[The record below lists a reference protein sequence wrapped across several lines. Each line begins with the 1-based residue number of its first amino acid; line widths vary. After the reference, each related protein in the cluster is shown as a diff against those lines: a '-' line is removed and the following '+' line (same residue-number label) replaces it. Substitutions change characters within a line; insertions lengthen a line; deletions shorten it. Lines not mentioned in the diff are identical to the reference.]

1 MSAALMIQGTGSD
14 VGKSLIV
21 AGFARAFANRGLR
34 VRPFKPQNMSNNAA
48 VTADGGEIGRA
59 QALQARAARVD
70 ASVHMNPVLLKPQSE
85 VGSQVVVQGK
95 VLGNYRARD
104 YQGLKP
110 RLMQAVQ
117 QSFAHLRAEADLV
130 LVEGAG
136 SASEI
141 NLRRNDIANMGFARA
156 CGVPVVLVGDID
168 RGGVFAQIVGTK
180 AVIDPADAATIAGFI
195 VNRFRG
201 DPSLFGDGM
210 ALIERRTGW
219 RALGLVPHFADARRL
234 PAEDALALDHA
245 RETNAGSK
253 TIVVPVLPHIAN
265 FDDLDPLDGEDD
277 LTVLRVRTGPLP
289 VCDCILL
296 PGSKATLADL
306 AAFRANG
313 WDVDLLAHARRGG
326 RVVGICGGYQ
336 MLGRIV
342 RDSRGIEGPPGE
354 AAGLAL
360 LDVETELTTD
370 KSLLAVTGRSIAD
383 DVAFSGYEMHV
394 GVTAGPDAA
403 RPVLRFADGR
413 TDGAM
418 SCDGRVIGHYV
429 HGLFNG
435 DAQRRAFVECL
446 GATPSSFAYDA
457 EIDTTLD
464 GLAAHLERHLDLD
477 ALLAIA
483 RGGKNN
489 IDAAAFPDA
498 QSAIRDPEA
507 DSAGPRIGFQPSGE
521 VENPE
526 TIAHGGGVHAARR
539 AFPDAPEPWIDL
551 STGINPHAWPIGGV
565 SRESWTRLPEAE
577 DIAALEAVAARAYG
591 AGDPVSLVAAPGA
604 QSLIQLLPRLHA
616 ARDVA
621 VLGPTYAEHAHRWRR
636 GGAQVREIASLD
648 DIGDA
653 DVVVIVNPNNPDG
666 RLFDADALAPLAR
679 SLTDRGALLVL
690 DESFM
695 DVAPDDASFVLR
707 IGTQSVVVMRSFGK
721 FYGLAGLRLG
731 FALAPPALAARLRDA
746 LGPWA
751 VSGAAVE
758 IGLRALADRAWR
770 DTMRVRLADHAA
782 RLDRLLS
789 SAGLTIVGGTSL
801 FRLAETSHASTL
813 AKALAARGILVRTF
827 ADAPTRLRFGLP
839 GGDEQWARLA
849 RALEESN
856 VAKL

>member
-21 AGFARAFANRGLR
+21 AGLARAFANRGLR

-48 VTADGGEIGRA
+48 VTRDGGEIGRA

-85 VGSQVVVQGK
+85 VGSQVVVQGR
-95 VLGNYRARD
+95 VVGNARAREF
-104 YQGLKP
+104 QGLKP
-110 RLMQAVQ
+110 KLMQAVQ
-117 QSFAHLRAEADLV
+117 ESFACLCAEADLV

-156 CGVPVVLVGDID
+156 CNVPVVLVGDID

-180 AVIDPADAATIAGFI
+180 AVIDPADAAMIAGFI

-210 ALIERRTGW
+210 AVIEQQTGW

-245 RETNAGSK
+245 HAPNAGSK
-253 TIVVPVLPHIAN
+253 TIVVPILPHIAN

-326 RVVGICGGYQ
+326 RVAGICGGYQ

-342 RDSRGIEGPPGE
+342 RDPQGIEGPPGE

-360 LDVETELTTD
+360 LDVETVLNAD
-370 KSLLAVTGRSIAD
+370 KSLLAVTGHSIPDA
-383 DVAFSGYEMHV
+383 VPFSGYEMHV

-403 RPVLRFADGR
+403 RPALRFADGR
-413 TDGAM
+413 TDGAL
-418 SCDGRVIGHYV
+418 SQDGRVIGHYV
-429 HGLFNG
+429 HGLFAG
-435 DAQRRAFVECL
+435 DAQRRAFVEWL
-446 GATPSSFAYDA
+446 GATPSSFAYET
-457 EIDTTLD
+457 EIDATLD
-464 GLAAHLERHLDLD
+464 ALAAHLETHLDLD

-483 RGGKNN
+483 RGRR
-489 IDAAAFPDA
+489 DVLPAATAPT
-498 QSAIRDPEA
+498 
-507 DSAGPRIGFQPSGE
+507 
-521 VENPE
+521 VEP
-526 TIAHGGGVHAARR
+526 IAHGGALRAARR
-539 AFPDAPEPWIDL
+539 AFPDVSEPWIDL
-551 STGINPHAWPIGGV
+551 STGINPHAWPIGDV
-565 SRESWTRLPEAE
+565 SRESWQRLPETE
-577 DIAALEAVAARAYG
+577 EIAALETVAARAYG
-591 AGDPVSLVAAPGA
+591 AGGAVSVVAAPGA
-604 QSLIQLLPRLHA
+604 QSPIQLLPLVHP
-616 ARDVA
+616 ARNVA
-621 VLGPTYAEHAHRWRR
+621 VLGPTYAEHAHRWRAS
-636 GGAQVREIASLD
+636 GANVREIATLGD
-648 DIGDA
+648 AGDA
-653 DVVVIVNPNNPDG
+653 DVAVIVNPNNPDG
-666 RLFDADALAPLAR
+666 RLLDAGALAPLAQG
-679 SLTDRGALLVL
+679 LTRRGGLLVL

-695 DVAPDDASFVLR
+695 DVLPNAVSFAPH
-707 IGTQSVVVMRSFGK
+707 IGGQSVVVLRSFGK

-731 FALAPPALAARLRDA
+731 FALAPPVLAARLRDA

-751 VSGAAVE
+751 VSGAAVD
-758 IGLRALADRAWR
+758 IGQRALADAAWR
-770 DTMRVRLADHAA
+770 DTMRLRLEKDAA

-789 SAGLTIVGGTSL
+789 DAGLALAGGTPL
-801 FRLAETSHASTL
+801 FRLAETRRASTL
-813 AKALAARGILVRTF
+813 ARALAARGILVRTF
-827 ADAPTRLRFGLP
+827 EDRPARLRFGLP
-839 GGDEQWARLA
+839 GGEEQWLRLA
-849 RALEESN
+849 EAMEESN
-856 VAKL
+856 NTKL